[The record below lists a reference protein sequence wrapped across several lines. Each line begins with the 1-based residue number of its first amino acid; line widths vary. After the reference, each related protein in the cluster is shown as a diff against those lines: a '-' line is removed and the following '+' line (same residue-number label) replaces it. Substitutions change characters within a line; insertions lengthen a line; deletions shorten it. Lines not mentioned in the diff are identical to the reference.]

1 MAVKFTRT
9 VAGLRQEL
17 SFDELAALLDQR
29 AEQAMSVT
37 KQTKYFEG
45 KATGYATAAELLRE
59 FKVEEY
65 DDAGK

>member
-17 SFDELAALLDQR
+17 SFDELADMLTRMSCHVGSIGSKYHEGRSNAYETAAALLR
-29 AEQAMSVT
+29 S
-37 KQTKYFEG
+37 
-45 KATGYATAAELLRE
+45 

-65 DDAGK
+65 DDARN